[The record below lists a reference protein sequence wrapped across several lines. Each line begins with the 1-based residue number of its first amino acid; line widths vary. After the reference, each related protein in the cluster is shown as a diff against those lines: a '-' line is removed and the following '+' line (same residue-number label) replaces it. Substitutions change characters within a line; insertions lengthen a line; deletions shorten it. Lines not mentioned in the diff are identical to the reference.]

1 MTDYTEMMRNQYDF
15 LQNHLNLLSSLQ
27 TSKSQST
34 KSVASSATN
43 AGKFIDTASY
53 AEGISNDNQRTSE
66 GIPGTSIEPLA

>member
-1 MTDYTEMMRNQYDF
+1 MADYTEMMRNQYDF

-34 KSVASSATN
+34 KSVVSSATN
-43 AGKFIDTASY
+43 AGKFIDTAPH